1 MNPNDNKNRPNGGK
15 GGGSG
20 SWRGVVSLVCWAML
34 LTIIINSATAYFGSA
49 GRQASSVTIENSQF
63 VDMVEHGQVARVD
76 FSTSED
82 ILIITPKDGYV
93 YTGSDGVGNT
103 NGKVALGKD

>member
-1 MNPNDNKNRPNGGK
+1 MNPNDNKNRQNGGK
-15 GGGSG
+15 GSG

-63 VDMVEHGQVARVD
+63 VDMVKQGQVDRVD
-76 FSTSED
+76 FDTSED
-82 ILIITPKDGYV
+82 ILIITP
-93 YTGSDGVGNT
+93 
-103 NGKVALGKD
+103 

>member
-34 LTIIINSATAYFGSA
+34 LTIIINSATA
-49 GRQASSVTIENSQF
+49 
-63 VDMVEHGQVARVD
+63 
-76 FSTSED
+76 
-82 ILIITPKDGYV
+82 
-93 YTGSDGVGNT
+93 
-103 NGKVALGKD
+103 